1 MKQQLSILYNGK
13 QSASFPAPPP
23 QRLGEAWDATTAVYF
38 VQWETVTQPLPLKGW
53 GRHGMKQ
60 QLSILYNGKQSP
72 SPSPSKAG
80 GGMG

>member
-23 QRLGEAWDATTAVYF
+23 QRLGEAWDETTAVYL
-38 VQWETVTQPLPLKGW
+38 VQWETV
-53 GRHGMKQ
+53 
-60 QLSILYNGKQSP
+60 SFIP